1 MKRLTDILTNFL
13 LIISI
18 TVLLGILLAPPL
30 FNVTFH
36 VIVGSSMEPT
46 IKLGSVVGLA
56 EISPANV
63 QKGDIIAFTV
73 DQMDIPVTHR
83 VLERIEE
90 NGVYRFRTQGDNV
103 EDPDPW
109 VVEPGN
115 ILGKVVF
122 AIPYVGRLTQL
133 IKDPLGFIVIIGFPA
148 TAVVLF
154 QVYELFFKKPQ
165 RRNRRQLQS
174 SSEDRTEAYLFLF
187 IGLASVIFLW
197 HITSRNIQPK
207 ALRELPNFE
216 FVEEEGLYR
225 AERQLTNNGDL
236 PLILTLTSND
246 PGVTFSETHFRLP
259 PNGQKTVQIT
269 APSATAMIIAAGYFP
284 LLPEEVL
291 YRLFLWN
298 PEMAPLVAVALP
310 ILPFVL
316 LGFVLLGGLSPR
328 RKRRYRLHQQR
339 RRPRLSS

>member
-1 MKRLTDILTNFL
+1 MKRLADILTNFL

-30 FNVTFH
+30 FDVTFH

-56 EISPANV
+56 KISPANV
-63 QKGDIIAFTV
+63 QEGDIIAFTV

-83 VLERIEE
+83 VLERVEE

-109 VVEPGN
+109 IVEPDN

-122 AIPYVGRLTQL
+122 AVPYVGRLTQL
-133 IKDPLGFIVIIGFPA
+133 IKEPLGFILIVGFPA

-165 RRNRRQLQS
+165 RRARRRQRA
-174 SSEDRTEAYLFLF
+174 SEDRTEAYLFLF
-187 IGLASVIFLW
+187 IGLASVVFLW
-197 HITSRNIQPK
+197 HVTARNIQPK
-207 ALRELPNFE
+207 VLRDLHGFQKIEA
-216 FVEEEGLYR
+216 EGLYQ
-225 AERQLTNNGDL
+225 AERRLTNNGNL
-236 PLILTLTSND
+236 PLIICLTSD
-246 PGVTFSETHFRLP
+246 EPGVEFSETHFRLP
-259 PNGQKTVQIT
+259 PKGQKTVQIT
-269 APSATAMIIAAGYFP
+269 ASSATAQIIAAGYFP

-298 PEMAPLVAVALP
+298 PELAPLIAVALP

-316 LGFVLLGGLSPR
+316 IGFILLGGLSPR
-328 RKRRYRLHQQR
+328 SKRWSHTPRQR
-339 RRPRLSS
+339 RQHRFSA